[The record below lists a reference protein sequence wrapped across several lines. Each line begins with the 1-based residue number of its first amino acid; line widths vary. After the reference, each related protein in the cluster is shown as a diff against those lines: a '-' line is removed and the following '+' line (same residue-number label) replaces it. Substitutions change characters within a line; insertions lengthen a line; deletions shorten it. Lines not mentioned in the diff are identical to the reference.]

1 MSSSI
6 STPDALQ
13 SDFLP
18 FHGRCWR
25 VVEAQHVV
33 STYLLVD
40 TLDEQDRL
48 EQLLDASKPRI
59 SPDIRQIH
67 YLLYSPFRYTP
78 KKDGRFR
85 RAGQRE
91 GAFYSAEVAET
102 AIAEMAFYRVLFYAE
117 SPDTIIPPG
126 FAEYT
131 AFAASVATDR
141 MIDITEHPDPRLK
154 HLSDYTATTTFA
166 DLARKAGATGI
177 RATSVRCPKKGAT
190 LTWFSCSVFD
200 QPEPVAYQTWKMRLT
215 SLGVQAVCESPRIR
229 LQLEPAAFA
238 ADPRVAAFSWE
249 RAS

>member
-1 MSSSI
+1 MSSST

-13 SDFLP
+13 SDFRP

-40 TLDEQDRL
+40 TLDEEDRL
-48 EQLLDASKPRI
+48 EQLLEKSKPRI

-91 GAFYSAEVAET
+91 GAFYSTEWVETAVAET
-102 AIAEMAFYRVLFYAE
+102 AFYRVLFYAE
-117 SPDTIIPPG
+117 SPEAIIPPD

-131 AFAASVATDR
+131 AFAVSVSTDR
-141 MIDITEHPDPRLK
+141 
-154 HLSDYTATTTFA
+154 
-166 DLARKAGATGI
+166 
-177 RATSVRCPKKGAT
+177 V
-190 LTWFSCSVFD
+190 
-200 QPEPVAYQTWKMRLT
+200 
-215 SLGVQAVCESPRIR
+215 
-229 LQLEPAAFA
+229 
-238 ADPRVAAFSWE
+238 
-249 RAS
+249 